1 MREIK
6 VSPELRI
13 KFIEIPLVGNAEIK
27 TERDKLLLKEL
38 FQEIIPV
45 MSSAGIT
52 VESYWVNEEQT
63 QFIWIRSY
71 GTEKESIAIAEKKFY
86 GSAWWK
92 ENVDIVRGHIAH
104 REFKIINS
112 V

>member
-1 MREIK
+1 MK
-6 VSPELRI
+6 YAHLRCYTI
-13 KFIEIPLVGNAEIK
+13 NKGQIDSWLS
-27 TERDKLLLKEL
+27 L

-45 MSSAGIT
+45 MSEAGIK
-52 VESYWVNEEQT
+52 VESYWVNEEKT

-71 GTEKESIAIAEKKFY
+71 GNEKESIAVAENFFY
-86 GSAWWK
+86 GSEWWK

>member
-1 MREIK
+1 MK
-6 VSPELRI
+6 YAQLRRYTI
-13 KFIEIPLVGNAEIK
+13 NKGQMDSWLECFKEEIPILEHIGIK
-27 TERDKLLLKEL
+27 
-38 FQEIIPV
+38 
-45 MSSAGIT
+45 
-52 VESYWVNEEQT
+52 VESYWINEEKT

-71 GTEKESIAIAEKKFY
+71 GNEKESIAVAEKIFY
-86 GSAWWK
+86 GSEWWK